1 MWSVGVV
8 VFVLLSGQFPFFNEG
23 AGDDAAGQGLGLGF
37 LDSIAKG
44 KYSFSVSE
52 WGGVSDGAKDFIRR
66 LLVVAPSQRLTAS
79 QALSHPWLAA
89 ADPPA
94 PSSSSSSF
102 SSASHAT
109 PRTGIL
115 KTLGKRSSTT
125 AAAAT
130 AAAAAAGAGGDSQ
143 NQGQRSKRQR
153 QGSAG
158 KGGDTKENRTTA
170 ATSIN
175 AAAASAAVA
184 TPATS
189 QSSRSRSKSKGP
201 LTRSK
206 SVIATGSV

>member
-8 VFVLLSGQFPFFNEG
+8 VFVLLSGQFPFFDEG
-23 AGDDAAGQGLGLGF
+23 GGDNAAGQGLGLGF

-109 PRTGIL
+109 PGAGIL

-130 AAAAAAGAGGDSQ
+130 AAAAAGAGGDSQ
-143 NQGQRSKRQR
+143 NQGRKRQR

-158 KGGDTKENRTTA
+158 NGGDTKENRTTA

-184 TPATS
+184 TPAAS